1 MFTICNENREY
12 MSLYFSED
20 RILFIMEN
28 VAPAVV
34 NGSNAMH
41 NFLVIFILI

>member
-1 MFTICNENREY
+1 MNTVFPFPPLTNVI
-12 MSLYFSED
+12 LSED

-34 NGSNAMH
+34 NG
-41 NFLVIFILI
+41 IKTQ